1 MTLIPVTHFSRRL
14 GVNMLINQFI
24 HKLEQRA
31 AYYTAL
37 LKCEGLP
44 ADYDDVCSEFGLA
57 FVELAGRFTQDR
69 GASFSTYMEGCFKS
83 RFKAYRRKLIQSR
96 IPVEADAPQKSVDP
110 DNGVRFLIAEIDE
123 RLSEQDKAVFSYM
136 INGGKRPQIGGFYN
150 SVSRVRR
157 TAKQV
162 IGG

>member
-1 MTLIPVTHFSRRL
+1 
-14 GVNMLINQFI
+14 MLI
-24 HKLEQRA
+24 KLLIDELNKRA
-31 AYYTAL
+31 AYYSAL
-37 LKCEGLP
+37 LKSQGLP
-44 ADYDDVCSEFGLA
+44 ADYDDMRGEFGLA
-57 FVELAGRFTQDR
+57 FVEAEKRFTQDNR
-69 GASFSTYMEGCFKS
+69 ASFETYLDNCYRVQFLE
-83 RFKAYRRKLIQSR
+83 YRRKLIQSR